1 MHIEDRDTPPGRPEM
16 TSGLARPSVALLA
29 GRVVQALVLAVAV
42 AAIAV
47 KLLRADLDLSFRY
60 GGF

>member
-1 MHIEDRDTPPGRPEM
+1 MNDSSPG
-16 TSGLARPSVALLA
+16 TSWG
-29 GRVVQALVLAVAV
+29 GIAVAV